1 MAKENPDGDIFE
13 NETLQALTQ
22 FITVRNAFTLLKEL
36 VGLDNGLFEKNQLSH
51 TGFSFYDL
59 CYGFLMF
66 VQEWGES
73 KDLHWKQVT
82 EIKKILTNI
91 KDTTN
96 LNDDMVSDLN
106 EVLDAIKNKENEWK
120 EAGAIIAGVK
130 WSARKIS
137 SH

>member
-1 MAKENPDGDIFE
+1 MVKENPEGDIFE

-36 VGLDNGLFEKNQLSH
+36 IDFHNGIITQKELSH
-51 TGFSFYDL
+51 NGFTFFDL

-66 VQEWGES
+66 VQEWGRS
-73 KDLHWKQVT
+73 KNLHWKQVT